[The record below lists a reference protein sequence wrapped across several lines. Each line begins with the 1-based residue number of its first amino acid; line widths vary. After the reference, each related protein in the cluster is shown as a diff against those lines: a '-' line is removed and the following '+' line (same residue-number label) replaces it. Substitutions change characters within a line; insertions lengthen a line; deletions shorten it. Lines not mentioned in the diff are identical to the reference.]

1 MAVLVLWP
9 EVVSACPCQR
19 RSVRSDT
26 SDQRRWQYVAFMPEI
41 IRTACRSVCGPA
53 AVRQT
58 LNRSKPGK
66 IAMRLIVVRRSSV
79 SIAFRR
85 EVLFEDG
92 HHVDNAIEV
101 PRLILPARM
110 VNGIAIWMF
119 VPITA
124 QEGIYGV
131 DRLAQHC
138 GQVFNGAKRTGR
150 CQLDRLFWRCPS
162 VGRFVASS
170 GFGILLPGRRVP
182 TVAGFVMPKQGDA
195 NGLF

>member
-1 MAVLVLWP
+1 MPAA
-9 EVVSACPCQR
+9 EVFVVTRQTNGDGNTSRSCPRNNTDGVQVRVWTGGPVSAK
-19 RSVRSDT
+19 
-26 SDQRRWQYVAFMPEI
+26 
-41 IRTACRSVCGPA
+41 
-53 AVRQT
+53 T
-58 LNRSKPGK
+58 LRSKPGK

-92 HHVDNAIEV
+92 HRVDNAIEV
-101 PRLILPARM
+101 PRLILPAQM

-150 CQLDRLFWRCPS
+150 C
-162 VGRFVASS
+162 
-170 GFGILLPGRRVP
+170 
-182 TVAGFVMPKQGDA
+182 
-195 NGLF
+195 